1 MGQREEYEERERL
14 RRRRDTQRLGQRE
27 QYEERDGRR
36 RETLR
41 LGQREEYEEREMGG
55 GGGRH

>member
-1 MGQREEYEERERL
+1 MKRERWS
-14 RRRRDTQRLGQRE
+14 RRRDTLRLGQRE

-55 GGGRH
+55 GEGRH